1 MRVYLVLI
9 NLDAQSQKQLS
20 ELKHRLLY
28 TQERRLIEIQKRR
41 NIVLDDLNQLPN
53 RLRLKTVI
61 GDFKYDTDES
71 FFLLRAIFRMMWRPM
86 IPLYI
91 LGSLANIIHIRS
103 SILYNSFLHCI
114 DFPSQHAWYD
124 GYVAVLTNLICIILE
139 TQSRRVDSYVKSETK
154 RVVDAIELELLRL
167 PLTNTGLRKEYTINK
182 ATRGVRYIVEAIE
195 MLQSTLAT
203 MVGIVATLL
212 PIYNRIGRL
221 AFIPLAVK
229 SVQALLDC
237 IITKLVGPSY
247 LWNSGYKWYRYNGKV
262 DEIYYNIKSIK
273 MFGWERAFV
282 DPELQKYWSDLEN
295 CEQRLWYAFI
305 AKAAWFAF
313 DLLTIV
319 SYQLSTYLAIYSY
332 TAIKS
337 DSTTVISNADMFQ
350 LIGLISTLGANTNS
364 LLKQVQSL
372 RLLINKNYT
381 IERALKGDFVNTLP
395 RYPIKIEKDNTVAD
409 IETKGWPSRADD
421 SGISITVEKCEFAWK
436 KKPILKDITF
446 SAAAGELVAV
456 VGKTGSGK
464 SSLLLSIC
472 GEVEM
477 TQGSGSV
484 FGSIA
489 LLEQSPWI
497 MNGTVRINILF
508 GREYDEEYYN
518 KVLYACALVEDIN
531 AWKDG
536 DQTVIGER
544 GINISG
550 GQRARLALA
559 RTIYSKADIYVLDDP
574 LSAVDAHVKRH
585 ILDHVIMDSGLLA
598 GKLRVV
604 SIHDEHLLPFFSQI
618 FRMDYGQVAVSKQSS
633 QIYKPILPSVSASN
647 GGFDFNDATS
657 DVSST
662 VAADSTPSSPTTG
675 KGASKNTESEDKK
688 ESKSRKW
695 SNWDNTCY
703 VLRICGLP
711 TLATIALSGVFRPIT
726 SFIIDGYK
734 LDLLRI
740 SSKSKDASNNDI
752 LRYLRT
758 NMLYMV
764 TRKLIMRIEHFIEE
778 AIAEKHLETRI
789 KSMFVTNLIHAPLSF
804 FDSTTKQEI
813 SSAYNSGTGVISR
826 QIPIFLMNQL
836 SVILN
841 ATLSFYRV
849 YQNLPQLLL
858 IVPFFIWAGVKRT
871 ALFSPAIFAAN
882 KISYITDINKSR
894 TANIIADG
902 RGMIRLFN
910 IGSFFIEMY
919 TNSVDEVQRAA
930 RLVPM
935 LNSFSSTIFSILN
948 TLFVSL
954 ARLGILAQNQ
964 ILGSNITSGELVTY
978 IDLADMLVH
987 YLEQITSIPNK
998 ASWFLDRIN
1007 AFRSYITMDGECLFA
1022 EDAVKPPHNWP
1033 QSGKVEFRNFS
1044 MKYRSD
1050 LEYSLKDISLTIY
1063 PGEKIGVVGRTGAGK
1078 SSLTRALF
1086 RLIDSSTC
1094 SGSILI
1100 DDCNIFSLN
1109 IGDLRPRLG
1118 TIPQETTLFS
1128 GTFRKNLDPLV
1139 EFTIEDMWA
1148 ALIKCNVAELVS
1160 PKRKH
1165 VKTKRAAGVN
1175 KGVSGYSYDEHQE
1188 RMEERMAW
1196 EKQWENSGWYM
1207 RLFLLLFVN
1216 KPKLKDKRNHP
1227 IKRWCG
1233 LNQFIGGHGNFS
1245 KGQQQQFSLCRLLMR
1260 KRKILVL
1267 DEATADVDNATDQGM
1282 QKLIRSEFKD
1292 CTILT
1297 IAHRLETIMDSN
1309 RVIVMDK
1316 GRVAEVGPPKEL
1328 INNNGLFAELVRAND
1343 FGK

>member
-1 MRVYLVLI
+1 
-9 NLDAQSQKQLS
+9 
-20 ELKHRLLY
+20 
-28 TQERRLIEIQKRR
+28 
-41 NIVLDDLNQLPN
+41 
-53 RLRLKTVI
+53 
-61 GDFKYDTDES
+61 
-71 FFLLRAIFRMMWRPM
+71 
-86 IPLYI
+86 
-91 LGSLANIIHIRS
+91 
-103 SILYNSFLHCI
+103 
-114 DFPSQHAWYD
+114 
-124 GYVAVLTNLICIILE
+124 
-139 TQSRRVDSYVKSETK
+139 
-154 RVVDAIELELLRL
+154 
-167 PLTNTGLRKEYTINK
+167 
-182 ATRGVRYIVEAIE
+182 
-195 MLQSTLAT
+195 

-789 KSMFVTNLIHAPLSF
+789 KSMFVTNLIHAPLS
-804 FDSTTKQEI
+804 
-813 SSAYNSGTGVISR
+813 
-826 QIPIFLMNQL
+826 
-836 SVILN
+836 
-841 ATLSFYRV
+841 
-849 YQNLPQLLL
+849 
-858 IVPFFIWAGVKRT
+858 
-871 ALFSPAIFAAN
+871 
-882 KISYITDINKSR
+882 
-894 TANIIADG
+894 
-902 RGMIRLFN
+902 
-910 IGSFFIEMY
+910 
-919 TNSVDEVQRAA
+919 VDEVQRAA

-1196 EKQWENSGWYM
+1196 EKQWENSGW
-1207 RLFLLLFVN
+1207 
-1216 KPKLKDKRNHP
+1216 
-1227 IKRWCG
+1227 
-1233 LNQFIGGHGNFS
+1233 
-1245 KGQQQQFSLCRLLMR
+1245 LLMR